1 MDNDNLS
8 AWFLSIRNSIFEGF
22 SNIGFIEWG
31 WILLASLISISFWAF
46 LCRKSNFIKVFKNS
60 SGEVTVTRKAL
71 QELVYNTAINLSGV
85 DWVKAKVNQ
94 TRNGLSILVELKIE
108 DTENLT
114 DISEKLQNK
123 LTELVTIKLGIEK
136 IKTIDVHVSAIES
149 KNIQPRSN
157 SSADSF

>member
-1 MDNDNLS
+1 MEYENLS
-8 AWFLSIRNSIFEGF
+8 VWFLSIRNCIFEGF
-22 SNIGFIEWG
+22 SSIGFLEWS
-31 WILLASLISISFWAF
+31 WILLTSLIGISFWAF

-71 QELVYNTAINLSGV
+71 QELVYNTAKNLSGV

-94 TRNGLSILVELKIE
+94 TRKGLSILVGLKIE

-123 LTELVTIKLGIEK
+123 LTELVTIKLGIKK
-136 IKTIDVHVSAIES
+136 IKSIDVHVSAIES
-149 KNIQPRSN
+149 KDIQPRSD
-157 SSADSF
+157 SSADSS